1 MDKCNRK
8 NQKKKTKKKKASN
21 VEKTVKNQI
30 NSIHRKDK
38 GIMKRRKSQNMKIII
53 QL

>member
-8 NQKKKTKKKKASN
+8 NQKKKTKKKVSN

-53 QL
+53 HL